1 MGGTTQ
7 EPVDEP
13 AYRREGLAHRLKVV
27 ASAALAATSVDE
39 ALRGTLK
46 LVCDETGW
54 PVGHVLRLSENGLA
68 LVSSGIWYD
77 LDPEARRGFAAATAS
92 IRFSSGEGL
101 PGRILETGQPIW
113 LPDLGSDVS
122 CPRSGLAQ
130 AAGIGAAIGFPIVGS
145 RGIEGVM
152 EFFGVDPIE
161 PDAELLELISHVG
174 LHLGAVIDRARVND
188 ELERS
193 ESRLRRLVESSP
205 DAFLVVDLNGTIGL
219 ANDELERLSGY
230 TRDELLGQPVEMLV
244 PDDRRDVHARH
255 RQAYAAVPI
264 RRTMGAGMSL
274 TLRRKD
280 GTSVPV
286 DIGLS
291 PLDLTRSGQVVV
303 AIRDQRDRLRAAAA
317 VADSEARLA
326 EAQRIA
332 HIGTWSWEVGS
343 TGVLWSA
350 ELKRIYGIGGEAG
363 VIEAPEYA
371 MLVHPDDRDRVNQKM
386 LDTVRN
392 HTPFEYEYRIIHPN
406 GQMRWVHAR
415 GDVAEAGEDGTP
427 LRLAGYCQDITDRR
441 RAEEHRNR
449 ALEDL
454 SDYQR
459 VLERIARDEPLP
471 ATLEALCL
479 EVEKRVSG
487 ALCSILL
494 VDPEERKLRHAA
506 APSLPKRYIEEIDGL
521 PVVRGLGSCATTAAT
536 GEITIVEDT
545 LTDPLTAAFL
555 ALVHEY
561 DLRSMWSYP
570 LKNGAG
576 EVLGSFALY
585 RHEPHTPDSSEIA
598 VVKVAGDLAALA
610 IERKRA
616 AAALVTAAQVDPLTG
631 LPNRARFLEELEH
644 RLSSNGGH
652 AVVMFVDLDR
662 FKWINDSLG
671 HPAGDRI
678 LVEAAQR
685 LRASM
690 GDHDFLAR
698 FGGDE
703 FTVLLR
709 NASEP
714 SIERA
719 AERIERTFDEPFLLD
734 GGEFFLTVS
743 VGIASDERS
752 SGAYEMVRDADAAM
766 YAAKEQ
772 GRARHFRFDDHLRQ
786 RALKRVSLE
795 SQIRRGIERSEFRMH
810 YQPVVDLRR
819 GGWSGAEGLAR
830 WEHPDDGLT
839 TPDAFIPLAEETGL
853 ILPLGDTL
861 FERALADIETMG
873 TTLHRPIAVNISP
886 VQLSDP
892 GLLSRMQA
900 LLDRYG
906 VPAQQIILELTES
919 SIMEGLDAARGLLE
933 ELAGSGFRLV
943 IDDFGTGYSSIARLT
958 ELPVIGIKIDRSFT
972 ARLGTDPAVEQVIAA
987 IIDLA
992 HALGLHVVSEGVE
1005 TEYALERLRELGCD
1019 LAQGYLFCRPLPPED
1034 VMAAM
1039 AAPPPY

>member
-1 MGGTTQ
+1 MGGTTG
-7 EPVDEP
+7 DSAAEP
-13 AYRREGLAHRLKVV
+13 AHRLDGLAHRIKVV
-27 ASAALAATSVDE
+27 AEAALAATSVDE

-54 PVGHVLRLSENGLA
+54 PVGHVLRISEDRSA
-68 LVSSGIWYD
+68 LVSSGIWFD
-77 LDPEARRGFAAATAS
+77 LDPEARSGFAAATAG
-92 IRFSSGEGL
+92 IRFTPGEGL
-101 PGRILETGQPIW
+101 PGRILETGQPLW
-113 LPDLGSDVS
+113 LADLGAEASH
-122 CPRSGLAQ
+122 PRGGLAQ
-130 AAGIGAAIGFPIVGS
+130 SAGIAAAIGFPIVGS

-161 PDAELLELISHVG
+161 PDSALLELISHVG
-174 LHLGAVIDRARVND
+174 LHLGAVIDRARVNK

-193 ESRLRRLVESSP
+193 ESRMRRLVESSP

-230 TRDELLGQPVEMLV
+230 QRDELIGQPVEMLV
-244 PDDRRDVHARH
+244 PDDRRDVHTRH
-255 RQAYAAVPI
+255 RRAYAAVPA
-264 RRTMGAGMSL
+264 RRTMGVGQSL
-274 TLRRKD
+274 VLLRKD
-280 GTSVPV
+280 GTTVPV
-286 DIGLS
+286 DISLS

-303 AIRDQRDRLRAAAA
+303 AIRDQTERQWAAAA
-317 VADSEARLA
+317 VRDSEARLA

-332 HIGTWSWEVGS
+332 HIGTWSWDVGS
-343 TGVLWSA
+343 TAVLWSA
-350 ELKRIYGIGGEAG
+350 ELKRIYGVGGEAG
-363 VIEAPEYA
+363 LIEGPQFD
-371 MLVHPDDRDRVNQKM
+371 MLVHPDDRDRVTQKM
-386 LDTVRN
+386 IDTVRN
-392 HTPFEYEYRIIHPN
+392 RTPFEHEYRIIHPN

-415 GDVAEAGEDGTP
+415 GDVAEERDGVPT
-427 LRLAGYCQDITDRR
+427 RLAGYCQDITDRR

-459 VLERIARDEPLP
+459 ILERVARDESLP
-471 ATLEALCL
+471 VTLESLCF
-479 EVEKRVSG
+479 EVERRVSG
-487 ALCSILL
+487 AMCSILL
-494 VDPEERKLRHAA
+494 VDPVERTLCHAA
-506 APSLPKRYIEEIDGL
+506 APSLPAGYIDVVDGL
-521 PVVRGLGSCATTAAT
+521 PIVRGLGSCATTAAT
-536 GEITIVEDT
+536 GEIVIVEDT
-545 LTDPLTAAFL
+545 FTDPLTAAFL
-555 ALVHEY
+555 DPAHDF
-561 DLRSMWSYP
+561 DLRSVWSYP

-576 EVLGSFALY
+576 EVVGSFALY
-585 RHEPHTPDSSEIA
+585 RHETHIPDATEIA

-610 IERKRA
+610 IERNRA
-616 AAALVTAAQVDPLTG
+616 AAALTTAAQVDPLTG
-631 LPNRARFLEELEH
+631 LPNRARFLQELEQ
-644 RLSSNGGH
+644 RLAAGGGH
-652 AVVMFVDLDR
+652 VVVMFVDLDR

-671 HPAGDRI
+671 HPTGDRI

-685 LRASM
+685 LRTSM
-690 GDHDFLAR
+690 VDNSFLAR

-703 FTVLLR
+703 FTVLIR

-719 AERIERTFDEPFLLD
+719 AERIERAFDEPFVLD

-795 SQIRRGIERSEFRMH
+795 TQIRRGIERSEFRMH

-819 GGWSGAEGLAR
+819 GGWAGVEGLAR
-830 WEHPDDGLT
+830 WNHPDDGLT
-839 TPDAFIPLAEETGL
+839 GPDVFIPLAEETGL

-861 FERALADIETMG
+861 FERALIDIGTMG
-873 TTLHRPIAVNISP
+873 MGLSRPVAVNISP

-892 GLLSRMQA
+892 GLLTRMQSV
-900 LLDRYG
+900 LDRYG

-919 SIMEGLDAARGLLE
+919 SIMEGLETARGVLE
-933 ELAGSGFRLV
+933 DLAASGFRLV

-972 ARLGTDPAVEQVIAA
+972 GRLGSDPAVEQVIAA

-1005 TEYALERLRELGCD
+1005 TEYALDRLRELGCD
-1019 LAQGYLFCRPLPPED
+1019 LAQGFLYSRPLPPEE
-1034 VMAAM
+1034 VVVAM
-1039 AAPPPY
+1039 SVPPAP

>member
-1 MGGTTQ
+1 MVGTTRDS
-7 EPVDEP
+7 VDGP
-13 AYRREGLAHRLKVV
+13 AHRLDGLAHRIKVV

-54 PVGHVLRLSENGLA
+54 PVGHVLRVTDNGTA

-77 LDPEARRGFAAATAS
+77 VDSERRGGFRAATAG

-101 PGRILETGQPIW
+101 PGRILESGQPLW
-113 LPDLGSDVS
+113 LADLGTEPSH
-122 CPRSGLAQ
+122 PRGGLAR
-130 AAGIGAAIGFPIVGS
+130 ASGVAAAIGFPIIGAHGV
-145 RGIEGVM
+145 EGVM

-161 PDAELLELISHVG
+161 PDSELLELISHVG
-174 LHLGAVIDRARVND
+174 LHLGSVIDRARVTD

-193 ESRLRRLVESSP
+193 ESRLSRLVESSP
-205 DAFLVVDLNGTIGL
+205 DAFLLVELNGTIGL

-230 TRDELLGQPVEMLV
+230 ERDELLGQPVELLV
-244 PDDRRDVHARH
+244 PEARRGVHVQH
-255 RQAYAAVPI
+255 RQAYAAAPT
-264 RRTMGAGMSL
+264 RRTMGAGQSL

-286 DIGLS
+286 DISLS

-303 AIRDQRDRLRAAAA
+303 AIRDKTDQLRAAAA

-332 HIGTWSWEVGS
+332 HIGTWSWDVGS
-343 TGVLWSA
+343 TGVLWST
-350 ELKRIYGIGGEAG
+350 ELRRIYGIGGESG
-363 VIEAPEYA
+363 VIEGPQFDL
-371 MLVHPDDRDRVNQKM
+371 LVHPDDRDRVNQKL
-386 LDTVRN
+386 LDTVRR
-392 HTPFEYEYRIIHPN
+392 HTPFEYEYRILPPS

-415 GDVAEAGEDGTP
+415 GEVAEIRDGVP
-427 LRLAGYCQDITDRR
+427 VRLAGYCQDITDRR
-441 RAEEHRNR
+441 RAEEYRNR

-459 VLERIARDEPLP
+459 VLERVARDEPL
-471 ATLEALCL
+471 ADTLDALCR

-494 VDPEERKLRHAA
+494 VEPVERTLVHAA
-506 APSLPKRYIEEIDGL
+506 APSLPPKYVEVMDGL
-521 PVVRGLGSCATTAAT
+521 PIARGLGSCATSVAT
-536 GEITIVEDT
+536 GEIVIVEDT
-545 LTDPLTAAFL
+545 FTDPLTAAFVDE
-555 ALVHEY
+555 ARDY
-561 DLRSMWSYP
+561 NLRAVWSYP

-585 RHEPHTPDSSEIA
+585 RHGPHTPDSAEIA
-598 VVKVAGDLAALA
+598 IVKVAGDLAALA
-610 IERKRA
+610 VERNQT
-616 AAALVTAAQVDPLTG
+616 AAALALAAQVDPLTG
-631 LPNRARFLEELEH
+631 LPNRARFLQELEH
-644 RLSSNGGH
+644 RLAPGGGRV
-652 AVVMFVDLDR
+652 AVMFVDLDR

-671 HPAGDRI
+671 HPAGDLI
-678 LVEAAQR
+678 LVEAAGR
-685 LRASM
+685 LRESM
-690 GDHDFLAR
+690 GDQSFLAR

-703 FTVLLR
+703 FTVLVR
-709 NASEP
+709 NATEP
-714 SIERA
+714 SIELA
-719 AERIERTFDEPFLLD
+719 AERIERAFDEPFVLD

-752 SGAYEMVRDADAAM
+752 TGAYEMVRDADAAM

-772 GRARHFRFDDHLRQ
+772 GRARHFRFNDHLRQ

-795 SQIRRGIERSEFRMH
+795 TQIRRGIERAEFRMH
-810 YQPVVDLRR
+810 YQPIVDLRH
-819 GGWSGAEGLAR
+819 GGWAGAESLAR
-830 WEHPDDGLT
+830 WQHPDEGLT
-839 TPDAFIPLAEETGL
+839 APDVFIPLAEETGL

-861 FERALADIETMG
+861 FERALVDMG
-873 TTLHRPIAVNISP
+873 AMGIGLKRPIAVNISP
-886 VQLSDP
+886 IQLSDP
-892 GLLSRMQA
+892 GLLDRMQSV
-900 LLDRYG
+900 LERHG
-906 VPAQQIILELTES
+906 IPAQQIIVELTES
-919 SIMEGLDAARGLLE
+919 SIMEGLDTARGVLE
-933 ELAGSGFRLV
+933 DLAASGFRLV

-1005 TEYALERLRELGCD
+1005 TEYALDRVRALGCD
-1019 LAQGYLFCRPLPPED
+1019 LAQGYLFGRPLPPEEA
-1034 VMAAM
+1034 VAAM
-1039 AAPPPY
+1039 AVPPPF